1 MSQRWVPSQTSTDH
15 INTGTEHSLPPCIP
29 KVHDIVSMG
38 KHANDVEAKQILI
51 QVAKQASC

>member
-15 INTGTEHSLPPCIP
+15 INAEHSPPPCIP